1 MSQFVGRVVI
11 KKEEPTMANPESPGK
26 TQPTIKDYMHGD
38 VKTISVD
45 ATLKDLGQSFADQG
59 VSSLLVKEGDEYVGI
74 VSDKR
79 LAREGIGKGLNVE
92 TTTVRSIMRQ
102 NMLRIESDQ
111 PVREAQAMMKANGV
125 RHLVVTEQGQIV
137 GVLSISDLIRF
148 FTDFFEE

>member
-1 MSQFVGRVVI
+1 
-11 KKEEPTMANPESPGK
+11 MANPESPGK
-26 TQPTIKDYMHGD
+26 TQPTIKDYMHED

-102 NMLRIESDQ
+102 NMLRIESNQ